1 MAQLWEVVMD
11 FIAEHWELGLAALL
25 ALASII
31 TRITPTPKDD
41 QALATVRRAL
51 GRLSILEPSD
61 TGKTLKL
68 PLRQTQPEIHPDD
81 LNPPPPEQS
90 SR

>member
-1 MAQLWEVVMD
+1 MD

-51 GRLSILEPSD
+51 GRLSILDHADS
-61 TGKTLKL
+61 GRTLKA
-68 PLRQTQPEIHPDD
+68 PLTRATEVTHPDD
-81 LNPPPPEQS
+81 QLPPPPEQS

>member
-1 MAQLWEVVMD
+1 MD
-11 FIAEHWELGLAALL
+11 FIAEHWEVGLAALL

-51 GRLSILEPSD
+51 GRLSILEPKD
-61 TGKTLKL
+61 THRLLKL
-68 PLRQTQPEIHPDD
+68 PLVSIRPEKHPDD
-81 LNPPPPEQS
+81 HNPPPEQS